1 MRFLLLEGNIMKK
14 LLTFIFQKLEI
25 SVVNAQ
31 TDQIIKLKSIINDQ
45 SKTIAF
51 LKKESSDLSQQF
63 YTAQNMADTHAIL
76 DDHLDKLINEQIDQI
91 KRLENKCIEL
101 TSQVKSL
108 ENIVEEKD
116 CLLTSHTRL
125 IEKYQSILE
134 SRRK

>member
-1 MRFLLLEGNIMKK
+1 M
-14 LLTFIFQKLEI
+14 
-25 SVVNAQ
+25 
-31 TDQIIKLKSIINDQ
+31 
-45 SKTIAF
+45 
-51 LKKESSDLSQQF
+51 KKESSDLSQQF